1 MQQITGIDPSE
12 IEVVTED
19 GAPSGIKD
27 FVIWNPPSNANTDR
41 HVSSISEA
49 ITLMKFLMQ
58 RGVRTILFC
67 KVCDFSFEPNYRLT
81 SALS

>member
-1 MQQITGIDPSE
+1 MHRITGIDAAD

-27 FVIWNPPSNANTDR
+27 FVIWNPPSNAETDR
-41 HVSSISEA
+41 HVSPISEA
-49 ITLMKFLMQ
+49 ITLMTFLMQ

-67 KVCDFSFEPNYRLT
+67 KVRAFLADPT
-81 SALS
+81 GP